1 MNIHYLVS
9 PSSVLRFD
17 TEDYI
22 LNLTILI
29 QYILYSKLKRKE
41 YKKIVKLVYKIL
53 SVKDAVPIELDSMIL
68 VDCDEVIKEI
78 YKLQDEYNELKLSQN
93 PKECI
98 ELIFKSYILA
108 TDELMKEE
116 LYMSDF
122 SDSDDD
128 EKNEK
133 PFTKDM
139 KTFMNIRKETFDEI
153 LSFF

>member
-1 MNIHYLVS
+1 MNYQYIIS
-9 PSSVLRFD
+9 PSSVLHFD

-41 YKKIVKLVYKIL
+41 YKKIDKLVYKIL
-53 SVKDAVPIELDSMIL
+53 RVRDTVPIEIDSMIL
-68 VDCDEVIKEI
+68 NDYEVNKEI
-78 YKLQDEYNELKLSQN
+78 DKLQDEYKELKLSQN

-98 ELIFKSYILA
+98 ELLLKSYILA
-108 TDELMKEE
+108 TDELLKED
-116 LYMSDF
+116 LHMSDI

-139 KTFMNIRKETFDEI
+139 KTFINIRKKTFDEI